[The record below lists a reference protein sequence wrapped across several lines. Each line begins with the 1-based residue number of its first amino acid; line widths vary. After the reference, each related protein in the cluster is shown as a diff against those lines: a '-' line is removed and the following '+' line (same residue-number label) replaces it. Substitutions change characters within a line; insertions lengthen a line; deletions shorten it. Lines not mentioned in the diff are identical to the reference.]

1 MDKELL
7 NKEEIQERIN
17 TIKTWINKGENVEM
31 IGTAR
36 NEVIY
41 YQDLLSDLEDSIYPT
56 IKNDCPTQIFQ
67 QIGVLL

>member
-56 IKNDCPTQIFQ
+56 IKNDCPTLIFQ